1 MNQKEI
7 SELRRRFR
15 ADRNAFSR
23 VYGCFVNASRE
34 VISTIDEPLGML
46 PQEEAEQYLALLKKA
61 LSGTPGKISS
71 TLYSPPGR
79 WWTARSTASSPLCG
93 TPV

>member
-23 VYGCFVNASRE
+23 VYGCYVNASRE
-34 VISTIDEPLGML
+34 VISTIDEP
-46 PQEEAEQYLALLKKA
+46 
-61 LSGTPGKISS
+61 
-71 TLYSPPGR
+71 
-79 WWTARSTASSPLCG
+79 
-93 TPV
+93 